1 MEVTPQI
8 FLLSPARLDG
18 ARGKLLFRD
27 TATFP
32 IAQKIRTR
40 EGCAI
45 GDVFAFVSGLYF
57 RGKLAYANAFA
68 RAPASSDWMRTLV
81 ITQNRGLVAA
91 DTRVTVEHLEAFSS
105 TDIRADEPTFRK
117 PLVRDAKMIA
127 DAIEKNGGNVILLGS
142 IASAKYVEPLLEVL
156 GERLLFPKEF
166 VGRGDMS
173 RGGLLLRAVDA
184 KTELEYAPVQ
194 GANRKGTRPPKL
206 EPRRK
211 SQRG

>member
-1 MEVTPQI
+1 MEVGPHI

-27 TATFP
+27 TAAFP
-32 IAQKIRTR
+32 LAKKIRTR

-45 GDVFAFVSGLYF
+45 GEVFAFVSGLYF

-68 RAPASSDWMRTLV
+68 RAPTSSEWMRTLV
-81 ITQNRGLVAA
+81 ITQNRGLVSA

-105 TDIRADEPTFRK
+105 TAIHADEPTFRK

-127 DAIEKNGGNVILLGS
+127 DATTQHGGDVILLGS
-142 IASAKYVEPLLEVL
+142 IASAKYVEPLLEVF
-156 GERLLFPKEF
+156 GERLLFPKDF

-184 KTELEYAPVQ
+184 KKELEYASVQ

-211 SQRG
+211 SRDA